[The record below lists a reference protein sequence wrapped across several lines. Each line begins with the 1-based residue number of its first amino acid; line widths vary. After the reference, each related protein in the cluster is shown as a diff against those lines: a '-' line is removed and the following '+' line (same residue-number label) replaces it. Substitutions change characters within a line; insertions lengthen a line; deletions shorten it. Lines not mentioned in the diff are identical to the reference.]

1 MDFSKFE
8 RPNPEN
14 SQEDMKVKHIET
26 ENQFWL
32 WLGDS
37 KNQFVPIRYK
47 SHNEDISDKEL
58 VSISRGYKYLT
69 HRELLEQQGKSLSEK
84 IQNNRNVQAV
94 FRFYD
99 DIISRLKIFKNR
111 KELNQIFEEID
122 ELIQRF
128 DLGIDK

>member
-32 WLGDS
+32 WLADS
-37 KNQFVPIRYK
+37 KNQFIPIRYK
-47 SHNEDISDKEL
+47 NYDEDIKDKEL
-58 VSISRGYKYLT
+58 VAISRKYEYLT
-69 HRELLEQQGKSLSEK
+69 YSELLKKQEKSFSEK
-84 IQNNRNVQAV
+84 IESNPNVKAILKL
-94 FRFYD
+94 YD
-99 DIISRLKIFKNR
+99 DIINRFKIFKDR

-128 DLGIDK
+128 DLGINK